1 MPRKTCETRTLRL
14 TKMQNPPVPKSWIC
28 PRIGL
33 RASRPVP
40 CRATRRRARRGFAG
54 NLRCLRLFNSARFF
68 SIDTMDSPFAE
79 PVKRTEFQAGIGW
92 AGDVFPRECFFIF
105 RPVGDREWKAF
116 SSILLGC
123 GTASENIELGES

>member
-14 TKMQNPPVPKSWIC
+14 INMQTPPVPKSWIC

-33 RASRPVP
+33 TASRPVP
-40 CRATRRRARRGFAG
+40 CRAIRRRARLGFAG

-79 PVKRTEFQAGIGW
+79 PVKRTEFQAGIGRSEEHTSELQSQSNL
-92 AGDVFPRECFFIF
+92 VCR
-105 RPVGDREWKAF
+105 
-116 SSILLGC
+116 LLL
-123 GTASENIELGES
+123 EKKK